1 MAPQEQESK
10 TSLATGMTFIPSLY
24 LLRPFILK
32 VIEAKEEEISNIL
45 MGNSRKMAPTTS
57 DLNS

>member
-45 MGNSRKMAPTTS
+45 MGNSRKMAPTIS